1 VTTKSHPTLG
11 EVVTAHQVTT
21 HGESPRRVRNII
33 LLLTGSVAL
42 MMTGFGIIM
51 PIFARRF
58 GELGGG
64 VQALGLMTMSFALAQ
79 LVAAPFM
86 GSLADRFGRRPLVL
100 LSLAAFAVAN
110 IGFLLA
116 SSTTAF
122 IVIRALEGAL
132 TAGLFPAAM
141 GVVADIAPEDERGR
155 WLGIVMGSYGA
166 GFILGPVVGGVLYD
180 GWGFATPFIVSAVLA
195 VIGFVAAAI
204 LVPETRT
211 QELRKREMLQQRRE
225 AGLSLAPEESLWAS
239 LPRPFIVFGTLLL
252 IDFMMYFGWAFVEP
266 QLIFYLYDE
275 LGWTTVQFGALA
287 AGYGLAL
294 VVGQMVLG
302 QLSDRFDRRFI
313 IFIGTL
319 LAAMLYAGLVLSS
332 WFPLI
337 LFVSIVSGLGEAL
350 VLPALSASVLDIT
363 AEQHRSRVMGIKES
377 AASLGGVTGPLL
389 VVGASALTTPQG
401 VFTISAVLLV
411 LTAGFALFT
420 LRRPRRVSEEAG
432 DVAREYAARR
442 AMVAQATLR
451 GIVTSARAVRKRG
464 VVV

>member
-1 VTTKSHPTLG
+1 MAGDHPTLG
-11 EVVTAHQVTT
+11 EVVTAHQVLTC
-21 HGESPRRVRNII
+21 GESPRRVRNII

-64 VQALGLMTMSFALAQ
+64 VQALGLMTMAFALAQ

-122 IVIRALEGAL
+122 IVIRALGGAL

-141 GVVADIAPEDERGR
+141 GVVADIAPEHERGR

-166 GFILGPVVGGVLYD
+166 GFILGPIVGGVLYD
-180 GWGFATPFIVSAVLA
+180 GWGFAAPFIVSAALA
-195 VIGFVAAAI
+195 VIAFAAAAI

-211 QELRKREMLQQRRE
+211 QGLRKREMLQQRRE

-252 IDFMMYFGWAFVEP
+252 IDFMMYFAWAFVEP

-275 LGWTTVQFGALA
+275 LGWTTVQFGAIA

-294 VVGQMVLG
+294 VVGQTALG
-302 QLSDRFDRRFI
+302 QLSDRFDRRLVI
-313 IFIGTL
+313 ILGTL
-319 LAAMLYAGLVLSS
+319 LNGVLYVGLVLSS
-332 WFPLI
+332 SFGLL

-350 VLPALSASVLDIT
+350 VLPALSAFVLDIT

-401 VFTISAVLLV
+401 IFIISTVLLV
-411 LTAGFALFT
+411 LTAGFALLT
-420 LRRPRRVSEEAG
+420 LRGPRRISGEAG
-432 DVAREYAARR
+432 DAAREYAARR

-451 GIVTSARAVRKRG
+451 GIVTTARAVRKRG
-464 VVV
+464 VVA

>member
-1 VTTKSHPTLG
+1 VSPRSHSNLG
-11 EVVTAHQVTT
+11 EVVTALQVTT
-21 HGESPRRVRNII
+21 SGLGPHRVRNII

-79 LVAAPFM
+79 LVAAAPM
-86 GSLADRFGRRPLVL
+86 GSLADRYGRRPLVL

-141 GVVADIAPEDERGR
+141 GVVADVAPEHERGR

-180 GWGFATPFIVSAVLA
+180 GWGFAAPFIVSAVFALIA
-195 VIGFVAAAI
+195 FVAAAI

-225 AGLSLAPEESLWAS
+225 AGLSLAPDESLLAS
-239 LPRPFIVFGTLLL
+239 VPRPFIVFGTLLL
-252 IDFMMYFGWAFVEP
+252 IDFMMYFAWAFVEP

-294 VVGQMVLG
+294 VVGQMALG
-302 QLSDRFDRRFI
+302 QLSDRLDRRLI
-313 IFIGTL
+313 IILGTL
-319 LAAMLYAGLVLSS
+319 LNGILYVGLVLSS

-337 LFVSIVSGLGEAL
+337 FFVSIVSGLGEAL
-350 VLPALSASVLDIT
+350 VLPALSAYVLDMT

-377 AASLGGVTGPLL
+377 AASLGGVAGPLL
-389 VVGASALTTPQG
+389 VVGAAAVTTPQG
-401 VFTISAVLLV
+401 IFAVSVMLLV
-411 LTAGFALFT
+411 LTAGLAVVT
-420 LRRPRRVSEEAG
+420 LRAPRIVSEKASEA
-432 DVAREYAARR
+432 AREYAARR

-451 GIVTSARAVRKRG
+451 GIVTTARAARETRVIA
-464 VVV
+464 